1 MNVRRK
7 TVQGSAWIAASTLLL
22 AGAQF
27 AQLIF
32 LARILGPADYGV
44 VAILVTVLG
53 FFEMLMVS
61 GISNAI
67 IQRTNV
73 TQKEL
78 NSLHW
83 LNTFLGIVLGLSIFF
98 AAPLIAD
105 YFNSPSAQTPIM
117 LLSLASIVNS
127 QSHVSRAS
135 LEKELCFKPV
145 ALIEFVAGVFSTTLV
160 VLGAMNYGI
169 NGVGCGMVTG
179 FIVRSFLFFF
189 AAKPIVALRFHF
201 SFNETRRFL
210 SFGVFQLLNSVVGY
224 IDGNMANLVIGR
236 SLNSRSLGGYNV
248 SFNLSVTIPSKINPI
263 VTRVMFPAFSRV
275 NHDIERFSGVSLK
288 LITFTGLVNT
298 PVLLAMWITA
308 PILVPFVFGSQWT
321 WVYPIVQIMSLGSL
335 ARSMGNPM
343 GVIIMARDR
352 QRLGLIVNVVK
363 SIVSAAVLIYC
374 VHEWQLI
381 GASMALVANG
391 ILTLVVNHFL
401 LRHLLTSNF
410 RTIFIAH
417 LLPILIGLPALG
429 MGYLGVELFQ
439 GRTPDL
445 LVIVLVWAIVGFTY
459 LATAW
464 LTRVK
469 VLREVAQQLRH
480 R

>member
-32 LARILGPADYGV
+32 LARILGPEDYGV

-73 TQKEL
+73 TQNEL

-83 LNTFLGIVLGLSIFF
+83 LNTFLGIAIGLTTFF
-98 AAPLIAD
+98 AAPMIANF
-105 YFNSPSAQTPIM
+105 FNSPAAETPIM

-135 LEKELCFKPV
+135 LEKELHFKPV
-145 ALIEFVAGVFSTTLV
+145 ALIEFLAGVSSSTLV
-160 VLGAMNYGI
+160 VVGALNYGVI
-169 NGVGCGMVTG
+169 GVGGGMVVG
-179 FIVRSFLFFF
+179 FIVRSILFFF
-189 AAKPIVALRFHF
+189 AAKPIVDLRLHF

-210 SFGVFQLLNSVVGY
+210 SFGIFQLLNSVVGY
-224 IDGNMANLVIGR
+224 LDGNMANLVIGR
-236 SLNSRSLGGYNV
+236 SLNSRSLGGYNAA
-248 SFNLSVTIPSKINPI
+248 FNLSVTVPSRINPI

-275 NHDIERFSGVSLK
+275 NHDIERFSIVSLK

-298 PVLLAMWITA
+298 PVLLAMTISA
-308 PILVPFVFGSQWT
+308 PILVPFVFGVQWT

-343 GVIIMARDR
+343 GVIIMSRDR
-352 QRLGLIVNVVK
+352 QRLGLIVNVFK
-363 SIVSAAVLIYC
+363 SIVSAVVLIYC

-381 GASMALVANG
+381 GAAIALVVNG
-391 ILTLVVNHFL
+391 LLTLVVNHFL
-401 LRHLLTSNF
+401 LRHLLSAGLGP
-410 RTIFIAH
+410 IFIAH
-417 LLPILIGLPALG
+417 LVPILIGLPALC
-429 MGYLGVELFQ
+429 MGYLGVELLA
-439 GRTPDL
+439 GRAPDL
-445 LVIVLVWAIVGFTY
+445 LLIVLVWALVGFTY

-464 LTRVK
+464 FFRVK
-469 VLREVAQQLRH
+469 VLREVAQQLR
-480 R
+480 RR